1 MTTPHKHVP
10 RDLRRRAV
18 LGILSRDYQLY
29 LLLLFPMAFLL
40 LFRYG
45 SYAWL
50 RIAFQDY
57 KILRGTGPFVGF
69 DNFAKVFATRDFGRA
84 FRNTLLLNGMDLLL
98 GFPAPILLAL
108 LLNEVRNRAYKRVSQ
123 TLLYLP
129 HFLSWVIIGA
139 IAYQLF
145 SLSGIVNTIIEN
157 AGGKAVPFLQKDT
170 HWLVSYV
177 VIGVW
182 QTMGWGTIVY
192 LAAITGINPELY
204 EAAIVDGASRFRQ
217 VLHVTLPGIRATI
230 VTLLIMN
237 LGRVMGGSFERVHA
251 LRNVATTEFTHTI
264 PVLVYRWGLEGG
276 RYSQATALGL
286 FQSVI
291 GLFLVVSSD
300 FIAKR
305 VGDDGLL

>member
-1 MTTPHKHVP
+1 MTAPHKP
-10 RDLRRRAV
+10 GSRDLRRRAV

-29 LLLLFPMAFLL
+29 LLLFFPMVFLL

-50 RIAFQDY
+50 RIAFQEY
-57 KILRGTGPFVGF
+57 KILRGSGPFVGF
-69 DNFAKVFATRDFGRA
+69 ANFDKVFATRDFGRA
-84 FRNTLLLNGMDLLL
+84 FRNTLLLNGLDLLF

-108 LLNEVRNRAYKRVSQ
+108 MLNEVRNRIFKRVSQ

-157 AGGKAVPFLQKDT
+157 SGGKAVPFLQKDT
-170 HWLVSYV
+170 YWLVSYV

-204 EAAIVDGASRFRQ
+204 EAAIVDGANRFRQ

-230 VTLLIMN
+230 ITLLIMN

-300 FIAKR
+300 LVAKR

>member
-170 HWLVSYV
+170 YWLVSYV